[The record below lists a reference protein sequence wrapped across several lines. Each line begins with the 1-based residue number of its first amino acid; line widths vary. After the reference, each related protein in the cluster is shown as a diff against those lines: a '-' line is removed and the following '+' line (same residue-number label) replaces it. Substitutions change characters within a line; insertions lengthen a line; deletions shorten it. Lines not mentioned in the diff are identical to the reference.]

1 MVTQFSET
9 QCAESCLKIRS
20 WSIIQIIWHFC
31 VKYVFFEWKDT
42 YWKYYTNPCRI
53 PPKNPQRWIL
63 FCDKSQGG
71 GGSVILA
78 GIHRKRKEGNLL
90 HFSQTA
96 HTATHLLFLKI
107 KIQFGQK
114 LGSIFNA
121 FLLAVCLRLP
131 FIFKWHFTSVI
142 VTSTQRPA
150 A

>member
-1 MVTQFSET
+1 MVMQFSEA

-20 WSIIQIIWHFC
+20 WPIIQIIWHFC

-42 YWKYYTNPCRI
+42 YWKCYTNPCRI
-53 PPKNPQRWIL
+53 PPPKPPKMNLILWQISKRW
-63 FCDKSQGG
+63 
-71 GGSVILA
+71 SVILA
-78 GIHRKRKEGNLL
+78 GIHRRRKEGNVL

-131 FIFKWHFTSVI
+131 FVSKWHFTSVI

>member
-1 MVTQFSET
+1 MVMQFSEA

-20 WSIIQIIWHFC
+20 WPIIQIIWHFC

-42 YWKYYTNPCRI
+42 YWKCYTNPCRI
-53 PPKNPQRWIL
+53 PPQKPQRWIL
-63 FCDKSQGG
+63 FCDKSQRW
-71 GGSVILA
+71 SVILA
-78 GIHRKRKEGNLL
+78 EIHRRRKEGNVL

-114 LGSIFNA
+114 LGSIVNA

-131 FIFKWHFTSVI
+131 CVSKWHFTSVI